1 MQLEHTSA
9 QWRFFIDSS
18 KVSLMAVLLHN
29 ENKFPSITL
38 AYVVHMKE
46 TKENLQ
52 ILLQKVGCE
61 EHQWNILM
69 LT

>member
-1 MQLEHTSA
+1 
-9 QWRFFIDSS
+9 
-18 KVSLMAVLLHN
+18 MAVLLHN
-29 ENKFPSITL
+29 KNKFPSITL